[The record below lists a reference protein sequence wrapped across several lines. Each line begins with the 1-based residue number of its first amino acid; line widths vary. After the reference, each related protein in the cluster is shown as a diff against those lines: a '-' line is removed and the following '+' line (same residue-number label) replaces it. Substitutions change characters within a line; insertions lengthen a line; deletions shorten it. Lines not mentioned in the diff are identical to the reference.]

1 MAVKMSKMTH
11 FLYFLLNTASGLVWP
26 KYLSA
31 SESFHL
37 VLLENTIDNFELLL
51 GRCQHLEIQDF
62 GILLL
67 TQ

>member
-37 VLLENTIDNFELLL
+37 VLLENTIDY
-51 GRCQHLEIQDF
+51 
-62 GILLL
+62 
-67 TQ
+67 